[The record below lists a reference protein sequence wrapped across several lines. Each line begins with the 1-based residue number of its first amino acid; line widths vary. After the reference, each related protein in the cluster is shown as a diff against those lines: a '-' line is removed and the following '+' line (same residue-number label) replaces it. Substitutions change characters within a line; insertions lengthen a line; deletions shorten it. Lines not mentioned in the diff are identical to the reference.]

1 MDALIPRREKA
12 EELNDYQKR
21 LIVSV
26 ALKQSDGY
34 PKRAERLKKIEFCT
48 DAVKFEVLRNEPKI
62 NAVLYAELHRL
73 YFSEANRS
81 ETPQRSSAIQ
91 GPGWKEIE
99 AKPRALTEDE
109 VRRLIELYNAGTK
122 PREMGEIFH
131 RTPNAISSL
140 IYAYKH
146 QDRYKELFKMDK
158 EKAAPKPQEHR
169 EAAGAKRNS
178 SECPE
183 SLHSEG
189 QGLPYNRRRS
199 EAGRRADHVTAETDD
214 HSEGTNAVL
223 RRRGDQNNTYRA
235 YGHGCSSGGM
245 RRWIFLR
252 LRKRLMS
259 IELN

>member
-1 MDALIPRREKA
+1 MDAIVRQKEKIT
-12 EELNDYQKR
+12 ELNDYQKR

-62 NAVLYAELHRL
+62 NDILYAELHRL
-73 YFSEANRS
+73 YFSEVNRS

-146 QDRYKELFKMDK
+146 QDRYKELFKMNESK
-158 EKAAPKPQEHR
+158 QAEKPQEKKF
-169 EAAGAKRNS
+169 EGIIGSVDAGSHKKATDPDSVPKVFKAS
-178 SECPE
+178 GKGFLSTD
-183 SLHSEG
+183 G
-189 QGLPYNRRRS
+189 GLKLDEEPI
-199 EAGRRADHVTAETDD
+199 TAM
-214 HSEGTNAVL
+214 L
-223 RRRGDQNNTYRA
+223 RQKIKEKGLAQFYAEVEIIVRPAIPT
-235 YGHGCSSGGM
+235 GM
-245 RRWIFLR
+245 TV
-252 LRKRLMS
+252 
-259 IELN
+259 EVEE